1 MSICSRFIG
10 SVASSSN
17 RPPLNQGTASNPTR
31 PPVDMAANSD
41 LAMSSNSPGEPRE
54 CRSILV
60 NMSSGSSPA
69 SSANMQ
75 NTRRL
80 TKCATA
86 SGLWPLSRSDCASS
100 AKVAAAFAVSVW
112 RVISGRRRS
121 GALMA
126 HLSLLRAAGSAR
138 SSRTN
143 SWTRLTALVQLVWMR
158 NRAMS
163 ETIRSGGFSSARAYC
178 LSCPKARSR
187 LACRPLYSH
196 AKWWRFQTSAQPS
209 PPPSLR
215 APFSKL

>member
-1 MSICSRFIG
+1 M
-10 SVASSSN
+10 
-17 RPPLNQGTASNPTR
+17 
-31 PPVDMAANSD
+31 
-41 LAMSSNSPGEPRE
+41 
-54 CRSILV
+54 

-80 TKCATA
+80 TKCATVSGACPA
-86 SGLWPLSRSDCASS
+86 SRNDWASS
-100 AKVAAAFAVSVW
+100 ANVAAALAVSVW
-112 RVISGRRRS
+112 RVMSGRSRS
-121 GALMA
+121 GSLIA

-138 SSRTN
+138 SSSAN

-163 ETIRSGGFSSARAYC
+163 ETISSGGFSSARAYC
-178 LSCPKARSR
+178 RSCAKARSR
-187 LACRPLYSH
+187 LAWRPLYSH